1 VVLAACS
8 ATIDRAGTRFAAPF
22 LACR

>member
-8 ATIDRAGTRFAAPF
+8 ATIDRAATRFAAPF
-22 LACR
+22 FACR

>member
-22 LACR
+22 FACR